1 MAALATI
8 LFRGVVVGSKATAF
22 MMNLLQVVRDHWVHV
37 LVPMGFVFG
46 YYLDRKNDE
55 KLTAF
60 RNKSLLYKRELKPNE
75 EVTWNNGYSWIT
87 ECSHFLNHKR
97 NKNTHYLIWR
107 KKKEWEKKN
116 KNMQ

>member
-1 MAALATI
+1 MS
-8 LFRGVVVGSKATAF
+8 FNRGSGPQRAF

-75 EVTWNNGYSWIT
+75 EVTW
-87 ECSHFLNHKR
+87 K
-97 NKNTHYLIWR
+97 
-107 KKKEWEKKN
+107 
-116 KNMQ
+116 